1 MRWLDGIIDSMGMSL
16 SMVGLEEE
24 GLCRMQVRGLDFILT
39 AIGKHCGI
47 LKRQNMIQFKIL
59 KDHSGSLCGLD

>member
-1 MRWLDGIIDSMGMSL
+1 
-16 SMVGLEEE
+16 
-24 GLCRMQVRGLDFILT
+24 MQVRGLDFILT